1 MKKIYYFAIA
11 TALGLG
17 FTACSSDEP
26 EAAAKGD
33 GMVTLTAKL
42 PAELAS
48 RAFGDGKTATTLT
61 YAVYETGVT
70 PVSPIIVS
78 EDEVTFGDDLT
89 ATVNLQLVNGKT
101 YDILFWADAAVAP
114 GETNPFTFTPATQTV
129 AVNYAAMASNNDACD
144 AFFAAEK
151 ALEVKGA
158 INKTVTLTRPF
169 AQVNFGTDDLG
180 AATVK
185 DAFGIT
191 DADKFGSL
199 QSKVAFTKALPDR
212 LNLFDGSVTTVATDN
227 TGFDAV
233 APTVDEEGFPY
244 EPAKHTYMSM
254 SYVLCGVDKDIID
267 LEYTVLNGTSEYN
280 TVTINSV
287 PVQRNYRTNIYGSLL
302 TSKANYTVEIKPGF
316 ATPDYNNEVVAKT
329 AAEFTNALV
338 SPTVK
343 VINVATGLD
352 LSAASAEELTFTTDK
367 TINMTEEAS
376 IILPATERIES
387 AGSDLTVVGG
397 RIANVDADGNPIA
410 ISRADDPMKY
420 KHKSLIHI
428 RDGVLTLKGV
438 ELVNDMNHHWHNTTE
453 PYNSAAIAYW
463 GNCEIN
469 IDSCRIYSGEF
480 TLCGMGRGG
489 VNTSKVYLKNSYFES
504 TSSSAHNGEHWAY
517 CMRLF
522 GTEGVLEN
530 CEVKGTQGGV
540 SPEEGTFIFRGGKYY
555 TVNSEGKQD
564 AFYAV
569 YATGGAKVIIED
581 GDFYG
586 PIKRTGLDIG
596 GTSCVVSGDND
607 TGMEVGSFVEI
618 KGGRFSGKAYVGNR
632 ICDEFNWVETSDPEN
647 PLIKWTIAPAATE

>member
-17 FTACSSDEP
+17 LTACSSEEP
-26 EAAAKGD
+26 VAAAKGD
-33 GMVTLTAKL
+33 GVVTFTAQL
-42 PAELAS
+42 PSELAS
-48 RAFGDGKTATTLT
+48 RAFNDGKTATTLT

-70 PVSPIIVS
+70 PVNPIIVS

-89 ATVNLQLVNGKT
+89 ATVTLQLVNGKT
-101 YDILFWADAAVAP
+101 YDILFWADAPVAP
-114 GETNPFTFTPATQTV
+114 GETNPFTFTPTTQTV
-129 AVNYAAMASNNDACD
+129 TVDYEKMASNDDKGD
-144 AFFAAEK
+144 AFFFAEK
-151 ALEVKGA
+151 GLAVNGA

-169 AQVNFGTDDLG
+169 AQINFGTDDLD
-180 AATVK
+180 AASVK
-185 DAFGIT
+185 KAFGIT
-191 DADKFGSL
+191 DTDKFGKL
-199 QSKVAFTKALPDR
+199 KSKLAFTAAMPDQ
-212 LNLFDGSVTTVATDN
+212 LNLFDGTVTTTAGAAATA
-227 TGFDAV
+227 FAAV
-233 APTVDEEGFPY
+233 APTEEDTFPY
-244 EPAKHTYMSM
+244 GTGYDYLSM
-254 SYVLCGVDKDIID
+254 SYVLVGADRDVVDLK
-267 LEYTVLNGTSEYN
+267 YTVLNGTTEYN
-280 TVTINSV
+280 TLNITAV

-302 TSKANYTVEIKPGF
+302 TSKVNYTVEIKPAF
-316 ATPDYNNEVVAKT
+316 DEPDYDVAVT
-329 AAEFTNALV
+329 ANTPSDFTDALV
-338 SPTVK
+338 NPK
-343 VINVATGLD
+343 VEIINVSTDLD
-352 LSAASAEELTFTTDK
+352 LSGATADELTFTVDK
-367 TINMTEEAS
+367 TINMTDEAS

-387 AGSDLTVVGG
+387 EGSDLTVVGG

-420 KHKSLIHI
+420 KHKSLIHL

-438 ELVNDMNHHWHNTTE
+438 ELVNDMNHHWHGSQ
-453 PYNSAAIAYW
+453 YNSAAIAYW

-469 IDSCRIYSGEF
+469 IEDCRIYSGEF

-489 VNTSKVYLKNSYFES
+489 FNTSKVYLKNSYFES
-504 TSSSAHNGEHWAY
+504 NSSSADNGQHWAY

-530 CEVKGTQGGV
+530 CEVKGIQGAV
-540 SPEEGTFIFRGGKYY
+540 STEEGTFTFKSGKYY

-569 YATGGAKVIIED
+569 YATGGSKVVIEG

-607 TGMEVGSFVEI
+607 TGMEAGSFVEI

-632 ICDEFNWVETSDPEN
+632 VCNEFNWVETSDSEN
-647 PLIKWTIAPAATE
+647 PLIKWTVAPAATE

>member
-17 FTACSSDEP
+17 LTACSSEEP
-26 EAAAKGD
+26 VAAAKGD
-33 GMVTLTAKL
+33 GVVTFTAQL
-42 PAELAS
+42 PSEFAS
-48 RAFGDGKTATTLT
+48 RAFNDGKTATTLT

-70 PVSPIIVS
+70 PVNPIIFS

-89 ATVNLQLVNGKT
+89 ATVTLQLVNGKT
-101 YDILFWADAAVAP
+101 YDILFWADAPVAP

-151 ALEVKGA
+151 ALEVEGA

-169 AQVNFGTDDLG
+169 AQINFGTDDLDV
-180 AATVK
+180 ASVK
-185 DAFGIT
+185 NAFGIT
-191 DADKFGSL
+191 ADNKFGTL
-199 QSKVAFTKALPDR
+199 RSKLALTAAMPDQ
-212 LNLFDGSVTTVATDN
+212 LNLLTGEVTTVATGA
-227 TGFDAV
+227 TAFEAV
-233 APTVDEEGFPY
+233 APTTEEFPY
-244 EPAKHTYMSM
+244 EPLTYDHLSM
-254 SYVLCGVDKDIID
+254 TYVLVGADRDVVDLK
-267 LEYTVLNGTSEYN
+267 YTVLNGTIKYN
-280 TVTINSV
+280 TLNITAV
-287 PVQRNYRTNIYGSLL
+287 PVQRNYRTNIYGSLI
-302 TSKANYTVEIKPGF
+302 TSKANYNVEIKPGF
-316 ATPDYNNEVVAKT
+316 AEPDYDIAVT
-329 AAEFTNALV
+329 ANTPSEFTDALV
-338 SPTVK
+338 NPK
-343 VINVATGLD
+343 VEIINVSTDLD
-352 LSAASAEELTFTTDK
+352 LSGATTAELTFSNDK
-367 TINMTEEAS
+367 TINMTDEAS

-397 RIANVDADGNPIA
+397 RIANVDAYGNPIA

-420 KHKSLIHI
+420 KHKSLIHL

-438 ELVNDMNHHWHNTTE
+438 ELVNDMNHHWHGSQ
-453 PYNSAAIAYW
+453 YNSAAIAYW

-469 IDSCRIYSGEF
+469 IEDCRIYSGEF

-489 VNTSKVYLKNSYFES
+489 LNTSKVYLKNSYFES
-504 TSSSAHNGEHWAY
+504 NSSNADNGQHWAY

-530 CEVKGTQGGV
+530 CEVKGIQGAV
-540 SPEEGTFIFRGGKYY
+540 STEEGTFTFKSGKYY

-569 YATGGAKVIIED
+569 YATGGSKVVIEG

-607 TGMEVGSFVEI
+607 TGIEIGSFVEI

-632 ICDEFNWVETSDPEN
+632 VCDEFNWVETSDSEN
-647 PLIKWTIAPAATE
+647 PLIKWTVAPAATE